1 MPIQALNI
9 TSESL
14 CSFACILLSAI
25 NIAITR
31 DSINITGFCVVI
43 HIIVFA
49 ANAIVAWP
57 PGTNFILCLFVLE
70 YAIIAKVAI
79 IVITIVAKKANV

>member
-1 MPIQALNI
+1 MLILYIIRTIKMPIQALNI

-49 ANAIVAWP
+49 ANTIVAWP
-57 PGTNFILCLFVLE
+57 LGTNF
-70 YAIIAKVAI
+70 
-79 IVITIVAKKANV
+79 